1 MSLKKTLL
9 IILAVTAVSSVSAWK
24 PAGDRIMT
32 KWGEALTPGNVLKE
46 YPRPQLAREQWLNLN
61 GLWEY
66 AILPKRDAEPA
77 NYQGE
82 ILVPFCVESALSGV
96 GKTMTAGDKIWYKR
110 KIDIPEQWAGK
121 KIVLNFG
128 AIDYESYI
136 YINKAIAGSHKGG
149 YDRFSL
155 DITEYLKPGEN
166 ELVIAASDPTNW
178 EDIPAGKQR
187 FKWGGIWYMPV
198 SGIWQ
203 TVWLEPV
210 SPDLSIEEIKI
221 TPDIDKG
228 EIAVQVFTD
237 NVLFG
242 QDFGVRLTVTSKG
255 KNILSAISPINK
267 DIILKIPSQH
277 LWSPEDPFL
286 YDLKAEICKLEWPAK
301 DEKDQSK
308 VVVSAEPKIV
318 GQPLDVVNSY
328 FGMRKIALGEG
339 KNNQPLMY
347 LKNKPY
353 FQNGVLDQ
361 GWWPDGLYTA
371 PSEEA
376 MVFDMIFLKEA
387 GFNMLRKHV
396 KVEPDRYYYNAD
408 KLGLLIWQ
416 DMPSAASCPKGT
428 RCGQFTGPG
437 ATTDLIKKSVAAGQF
452 EQEYRNIITTLYN
465 HPSIICWVN
474 FNEGWG
480 QYHTGRLTDYVRG
493 LDKSRLVNAVSGW
506 TLLDYGD
513 IYDIH
518 TYDAIPTAPQ
528 NSSNRAIVV
537 GEYGGIGY
545 PVKDHT
551 WNVNAGGWGYQQY
564 DNAEKL
570 EEAYRTKFNEIIR
583 QQKEVGIS
591 AAIYTQTTDVQG
603 EVNGLLTYDRK
614 VIKIPAIKLKQ
625 IHQPIIR
632 AEGRK
637 ICDKK

>member
-1 MSLKKTLL
+1 MRMNWILL
-9 IILAVTAVSSVSAWK
+9 IVLAVISVNTTFAWK

-32 KWGEALTPGNVLKE
+32 KWGEALKPENTWKE

-66 AILPKRDAEPA
+66 AILPKKEAEPVTW
-77 NYQGE
+77 QGE

-96 GKTMTAGDKIWYKR
+96 GKTMTAADRIWYKR
-110 KIDIPEQWAGK
+110 KISIPEQWAGK

-128 AIDYESYI
+128 AIDYESYVW
-136 YINKAIAGSHKGG
+136 INKTIVGSHKGG
-149 YDRFSL
+149 YDRFSI

-166 ELVIAASDPTNW
+166 DLVISASDPTNW

-210 SPDLSIEEIKI
+210 SPDLSIEEVKI
-221 TPDIDKG
+221 TPNIDKS

-255 KNILSAISPINK
+255 KTVLSSISPINK
-267 DIILKIPSQH
+267 DIVLKIPSQH

-286 YDLKAEICKLEWPAK
+286 YDLKAEICKLEWPVK
-301 DEKDQSK
+301 DEKEKSK
-308 VVVSAEPKIV
+308 EKEIVSAEPSVV
-318 GQPLDVVNSY
+318 GEPLDVVNSY
-328 FGMRKIALGEG
+328 FGMRKIALGEW
-339 KNNQPLMY
+339 KNNQPVMY
-347 LKNKPY
+347 LNNKQY

-376 MVFDMIFLKEA
+376 MVSDLIFLKDA

-437 ATTDLIKKSVAAGQF
+437 ATTDLIKKSAAAGQF
-452 EQEYRNIITTLYN
+452 EQEYRNIITMLYN

-480 QYHTGRLTDYVRG
+480 QYNTGRLTDFVRD
-493 LDKSRLVNAVSGW
+493 LDGSRLVNAVSGW
-506 TLLDYGD
+506 ALLDYGD

-518 TYDAIPTAPQ
+518 TYDAIPAAPTKS
-528 NSSNRAIVV
+528 NNRAIVV

-564 DNAEKL
+564 DNPEKL
-570 EEAYRTKFNEIIR
+570 EEAYRIKFNEIIR
-583 QQKEVGIS
+583 QQKELGIS
-591 AAIYTQTTDVQG
+591 GAVYTQTTDVQG

-614 VIKIPAIKLKQ
+614 VTKIPTKKLKQ
-625 IHQPIIR
+625 IHQQLL
-632 AEGRK
+632 K
-637 ICDKK
+637 